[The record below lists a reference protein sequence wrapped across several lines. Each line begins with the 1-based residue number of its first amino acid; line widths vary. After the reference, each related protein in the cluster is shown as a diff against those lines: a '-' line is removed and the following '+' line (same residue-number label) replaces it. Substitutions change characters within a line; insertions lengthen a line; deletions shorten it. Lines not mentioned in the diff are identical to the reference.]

1 MGEMTRR
8 RFMILAVTLVVLNAA
23 FWLAQGGFALPGT
36 ILNEFF
42 GNRMVRAE
50 VLVQAPDGSIQ
61 DYRVDRGSIVSFA
74 GGTLTLREKDGTMAT
89 VQVDANTLVL
99 GAAGRTLPQTVLRRR
114 LRVVAFHLASG
125 SSAQQIVV
133 EGIG

>member
-8 RFMILAVTLVVLNAA
+8 RFMILAVTLVVVNAA
-23 FWLAQGGFALPGT
+23 FWLAQGGLALPGT